1 MKLPSLVVVYLH
13 LQEGV
18 QLALLGANC
27 QVGLDCTLMV
37 GVKLR
42 FKVVADSASRV
53 AVKLASLG
61 ASWD

>member
-1 MKLPSLVVVYLH
+1 
-13 LQEGV
+13 
-18 QLALLGANC
+18 
-27 QVGLDCTLMV
+27 MV